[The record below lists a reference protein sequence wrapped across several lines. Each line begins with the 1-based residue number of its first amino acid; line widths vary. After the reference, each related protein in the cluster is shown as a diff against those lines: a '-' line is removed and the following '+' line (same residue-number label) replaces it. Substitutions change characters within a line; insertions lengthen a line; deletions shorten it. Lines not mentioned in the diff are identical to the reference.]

1 MPHKPTESPYL
12 RPNLCPFPRI
22 AADRAPHGTECR
34 TSAAAAK
41 ERPAHATLGLLK
53 SRETR
58 GLLSRLLRID
68 AALLLRPL
76 VTVLLVFLLLLLAL
90 SLTRGAL

>member
-1 MPHKPTESPYL
+1 
-12 RPNLCPFPRI
+12 
-22 AADRAPHGTECR
+22 
-34 TSAAAAK
+34 
-41 ERPAHATLGLLK
+41 
-53 SRETR
+53 
-58 GLLSRLLRID
+58 LLSRLLRID